1 MNVDMHAVRP
11 YGDTLGDGAI
21 QLSFTL
27 PIARSDKSQEAAKL
41 LVSQMG
47 LDEVYVAHEE
57 AIAPRF
63 TLFVVYGKSPHSVDM
78 EKVTA
83 SAAKAEAMEDGE
95 INAFIREEIG
105 RELRVVGACI
115 ETDAHTVGI
124 DAILNMKGYAG
135 DYGLER
141 YSMIEALNLGAQVR
155 CETLIQEAVNYNA
168 DAILVSTVV
177 TQKDIH
183 IHHLTK
189 LIDML
194 EAEGLRDRFLLIV
207 GGPRISHGLAKELGY
222 DAGFSRGTL
231 PSHVAS
237 YIAVEMKKRL
247 HTHQGH
253 GPNPPE

>member
-1 MNVDMHAVRP
+1 MNVDIHQIKP
-11 YGDTLGDGAI
+11 YGDTLGDGAM

-27 PIARSDKSQEAAKL
+27 PIVKSDKSSEAAKM
-41 LVSQMG
+41 LVSKMG

-57 AIAPRF
+57 QIAPNF
-63 TLFVVYGKSPHSVDM
+63 TFFVVYGKCLHSVDLD
-78 EKVTA
+78 KVVA
-83 SAAKAEAMEDGE
+83 SSVSVEAMEFKE
-95 INAFIREEIG
+95 INTHIKENIG
-105 RELRVVGACI
+105 RHLRVVGACI

-141 YSMIEALNLGAQVR
+141 YPWFETVNMGAQVR
-155 CETLIQEAVNYNA
+155 CEALIEESVRFNA
-168 DAILVSTVV
+168 DVILVSTVV

-194 EAEGLRDRFLLIV
+194 EAEKLRNRFLIIV

-222 DAGFSRGTL
+222 DAGFGRGTI
-231 PSHVAS
+231 PSQVAS
-237 YIAVEMKKRL
+237 FIALEMKKRL
-247 HTHQGH
+247 K
-253 GPNPPE
+253 NP